1 MQGSGSWSGGHSAA
15 SEAKLTK
22 IRWNIQFFKSFFRNW
37 TLCHPWG
44 KVSRHHTW
52 CPVTPAPRMHGSL
65 PAPPPVIFTPD
76 WGIQTGDTS
85 GRVTGWLLTYFP
97 RGLNRARVQR
107 WRLAHIRVMGNIL
120 RDAVTSWLTTRE
132 EKNTDFFRHR
142 QKVSFVSGWGF
153 CPKMDIY
160 QLWEMT
166 ESGLRDLAWLRVS
179 CDEIVHTQCAGEC
192 G

>member
-1 MQGSGSWSGGHSAA
+1 MERRAQCNWG
-15 SEAKLTK
+15 ETEK
-22 IRWNIQFFKSFFRNW
+22 IRWNIQQFFKSFLRNW
-37 TLCHPWG
+37 TALGHPWG

-52 CPVTPAPRMHGSL
+52 CPLTPAPGCMVHCPL
-65 PAPPPVIFTPD
+65 PPCHLYTRLCR
-76 WGIQTGDTS
+76 GIQTGDTS
-85 GRVTGWLLTYFP
+85 AGRVTGWLLTYFP
-97 RGLNRARVQR
+97 RGLNRARVQP

-120 RDAVTSWLTTRE
+120 RDAVTSWLTARGKKILSCLFQT
-132 EKNTDFFRHR
+132 HR

>member
-1 MQGSGSWSGGHSAA
+1 MQV
-15 SEAKLTK
+15 
-22 IRWNIQFFKSFFRNW
+22 RRNW
-37 TLCHPWG
+37 QKSDEISSFSSHSSETEHY
-44 KVSRHHTW
+44 
-52 CPVTPAPRMHGSL
+52 VTPGVKCHVTIPGVQSPPPPDAWFT
-65 PAPPPVIFTPD
+65 APPPVIFTPD

-132 EKNTDFFRHR
+132 EKYTVFFRHR